1 MTKEEP
7 LSTIPLHS
15 DKPVPV
21 DAATLRNL
29 ALQSEAYSSVQ
40 HEETVVSIV
49 ELLAQL
55 SPANI
60 QLAKNIVRCIHDAQ
74 DGETT

>member
-1 MTKEEP
+1 MTKEKPLATEP
-7 LSTIPLHS
+7 LHGHKLVT
-15 DKPVPV
+15 V

-29 ALQSEAYSSVQ
+29 ALQSEISSSAP
-40 HEETVVSIV
+40 HEEAVLSIV

-55 SPANI
+55 SSPNM
-60 QLAKNIVRCIHDAQ
+60 QLAENIVRCIHDAQ